1 MVDTFNNT
9 AHTAGKQA
17 YLDALRRAMTG
28 LPPETQAKTLGYYE
42 QRFIDGVAAGRSE
55 EEVSQELDD
64 PKKIAMTLRASAH
77 LQAFK
82 DKRNPADLLRMT
94 VSAVGLL
101 IFNLFM
107 VVPAM
112 VYAAMLAA
120 VYFCA
125 LAFYLAGIVMCASG
139 LSGVTEVS
147 LDGPLRYF
155 IQLDDGEAGG
165 RDQPIRVSISQQG
178 VEVFQD
184 ADVPPDERADDAP
197 IDVGADLR
205 GKLLQRAEAVAG
217 NGVHITSD
225 LDTESRTTQTLLG
238 FGFVLLGIALCLLS
252 LVVTRYTLSALRRY
266 VHMNFSLLRGR

>member
-1 MVDTFNNT
+1 MN
-9 AHTAGKQA
+9 KQE
-17 YLDALRRAMTG
+17 YLDALLKALAG
-28 LPPETQAKTLGYYE
+28 LPADTVAKTMAYYE
-42 QRFIDGVAAGRSE
+42 QRFVDGAGAGFSDADIAK
-55 EEVSQELDD
+55 ELGE
-64 PKKIAMTLRASAH
+64 PRKIAITLRANAHMSAFEQKKTPVN
-77 LQAFK
+77 LG
-82 DKRNPADLLRMT
+82 RML
-94 VSAVGLL
+94 VSLTGLA